1 MPPARPVWGRV
12 ALGVVITFVVLLA
25 VSGLALM
32 LGADDAAGR
41 AFGAVELIMGLLI
54 LGLLVPMWRGPRPP
68 RPGPL
73 A

>member
-1 MPPARPVWGRV
+1 M
-12 ALGVVITFVVLLA
+12 GVVTTFVVLLA
-25 VSGLALM
+25 VSGLALV

-54 LGLLVPMWRGPRPP
+54 LGLLVPIWLWRGPRPP